1 MPDQERRMT
10 RDSALDV
17 LARRRR
23 DEVVV
28 STMTAVGP
36 WRKRAGTDRDLFCV
50 GFMGGASTLGLG
62 VALAR
67 PDIPVWILDGDGS
80 LSMQLGSL
88 VTIAS
93 ATPQKFVHI
102 VFHNG
107 VYETSGAQ
115 PLPAEGRVSFAAMA
129 EGAGYTKTVRFD
141 DVEAFDAELD
151 DLLDVD
157 GPVLIEL
164 ITQPADSFYQ
174 ASPPPAKPTKS
185 ALARNW
191 PGVHDALAADPTN

>member
-1 MPDQERRMT
+1 MT

-17 LARRRR
+17 LAQRRG

-28 STMTAVGP
+28 STMTALGP
-36 WRKRAGTDRDLFCV
+36 WRKRAGTDRDLICV

-67 PDIPVWILDGDGS
+67 PDVPVWILDGDGS

-88 VTIAS
+88 VTIAN
-93 ATPQKFVHI
+93 AAPPKFVHI

-129 EGAGYTKTVRFD
+129 EGAGYAKTVRFD

-151 DLLDVD
+151 ELLDAD

-164 ITQPADSFYQ
+164 ITQPAGSFYQ
-174 ASPPPAKPTKS
+174 PGPAPTEATKG

-191 PGVHDALAADPTN
+191 PGVRDALAADPAS